1 VLEARYGVEAGRV
14 VVGGG
19 RDSPWWREIVRI
31 RDGVREAAERG
42 WFEAGGHWDGDVILV
57 GPVVGG
63 SPVG

>member
-1 VLEARYGVEAGRV
+1 V

-31 RDGVREAAERG
+31 QDGVREAAERG